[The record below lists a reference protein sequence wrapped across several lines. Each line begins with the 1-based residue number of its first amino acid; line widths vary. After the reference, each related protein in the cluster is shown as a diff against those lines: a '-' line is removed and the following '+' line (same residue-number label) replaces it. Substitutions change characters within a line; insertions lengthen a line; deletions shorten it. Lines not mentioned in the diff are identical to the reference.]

1 MENAFFHAF
10 PEEKSGYIHIF
21 VRKEK
26 SHLRIDIKDNGIGI
40 KQEKVLAF
48 QNKKE
53 LKREHFNG
61 IGVNN
66 VDDRIKLIYG
76 QEYGIQIE
84 SEEGRGTT
92 ITILIPLSE

>member
-1 MENAFFHAF
+1 M
-10 PEEKSGYIHIF
+10 
-21 VRKEK
+21 
-26 SHLRIDIKDNGIGI
+26 
-40 KQEKVLAF
+40 AF